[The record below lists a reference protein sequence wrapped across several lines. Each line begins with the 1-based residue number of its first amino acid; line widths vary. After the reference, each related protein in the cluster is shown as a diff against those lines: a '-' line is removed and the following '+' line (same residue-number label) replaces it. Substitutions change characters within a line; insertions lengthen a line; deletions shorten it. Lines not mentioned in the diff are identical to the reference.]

1 MSTPGEE
8 AQRARR
14 AQLAN
19 LPQERLAPGS
29 AILGYG
35 EMLHEDA
42 ASNGPEEIVPD
53 LERILTAA
61 RNLHAMVDRLLDE
74 KLAESLFEGTDEASA
89 QKKLRHDLRTP
100 INAVNCYGEML
111 L

>member
-1 MSTPGEE
+1 MVSKPGEE

-14 AQLAN
+14 ARLAN
-19 LPQERLAPGS
+19 LSQELLAPVS

-53 LERILTAA
+53 LERIVTAA
-61 RNLHAMVDRLLDE
+61 RNLHTMVDRLLDK

-89 QKKLRHDLRTP
+89 Q
-100 INAVNCYGEML
+100 
-111 L
+111 